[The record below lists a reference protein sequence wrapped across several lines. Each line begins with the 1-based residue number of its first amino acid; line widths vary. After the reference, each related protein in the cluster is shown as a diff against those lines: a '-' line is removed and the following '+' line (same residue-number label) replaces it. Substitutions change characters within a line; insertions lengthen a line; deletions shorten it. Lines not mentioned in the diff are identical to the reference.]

1 MSCLLLHLHGIGRK
15 LHYFSVRISMNEQCD
30 KYEKIYKII
39 SILLCIGVII
49 NNCIIVSA
57 SNNSNDDIVT
67 LLDAVYSRNKTVQG
81 KYCTISIGT
90 PSKTTA
96 FQ

>member
-1 MSCLLLHLHGIGRK
+1 MKRYI
-15 LHYFSVRISMNEQCD
+15 
-30 KYEKIYKII
+30 KII

-67 LLDAVYSRNKTVQG
+67 LVDAVYSRNKTVQG
-81 KYCTISIGT
+81 KYCAISIGT

-96 FQ
+96 FQQRSRKDAPNALCLGYVLF